1 MSKRVKSL
9 TAVGVAIGMLV
20 GSGMLAAP
28 ANAEI
33 ERSKQGTCRSGA
45 VWDLDVE
52 RDDGMLEID
61 FDVDRAR
68 PVENFRVVVKV
79 NRKRVWRANLR
90 TDRDG
95 DVWFT
100 RMVRDRRGPDRVTV
114 RMVSSRGD
122 VCRARVRI

>member
-1 MSKRVKSL
+1 MSSRNKRL
-9 TAVGVAIGMLV
+9 AATGIATGLLI
-20 GSGMLAAP
+20 GSGILAAP

-33 ERSKQGTCRSGA
+33 ERSTQGMCRSGA

-68 PVENFRVVVKV
+68 PVEIYRVVVKV
-79 NRKRVWRANLR
+79 NSKRVWRANMR

-100 RMVRDRRGPDRVTV
+100 RMVRDRQGPDRVTV

-122 VCRARVRI
+122 VCRGSIRI

>member
-1 MSKRVKSL
+1 MSRRMKSL
-9 TAVGVAIGMLV
+9 AAATVATGMLI

-33 ERSKQGTCRSGA
+33 ERSEQGMCRSGA

-61 FDVDRAR
+61 FDVNLAR
-68 PVENFRVVVKV
+68 PMENYRVVVKV

-122 VCRARVRI
+122 VCRARLRI

>member
-1 MSKRVKSL
+1 MAKRMKGF
-9 TAVGVAIGMLV
+9 TALGVATGLLI

-33 ERSKQGTCRSGA
+33 ERSKQGMCRSGA

-68 PVENFRVVVKV
+68 PLENFRVVVTV

-122 VCRARVRI
+122 VCRGSIRI